1 MKTEHWISV
10 KERLPEN
17 NVIVHAKLGRRRI
30 VDGLKRNGNLW
41 FLPDGSMYV
50 YYQAYTLETPRKMKL
65 SLSIIVGLLLLASC
79 SPESKLRRAKRLI
92 TQAEAAGLEWK
103 SDTIFQEVKIVV
115 PQTKF
120 DTVVRQVD
128 FRDTIVVTKDKV
140 VTRVKVNT
148 VEKEIFVE
156 TKCPEKV
163 VVKKVPYSVE
173 REIRVGDSFWT
184 NFKQALFWLLV
195 GGATVW
201 VLKLFKVIP

>member
-1 MKTEHWISV
+1 MKTWYLIAA
-10 KERLPEN
+10 LAM
-17 NVIVHAKLGRRRI
+17 VI
-30 VDGLKRNGNLW
+30 
-41 FLPDGSMYV
+41 
-50 YYQAYTLETPRKMKL
+50 
-65 SLSIIVGLLLLASC
+65 ASC
-79 SPESKLRRAKRLI
+79 SPQSKLRRAKELI
-92 TQAEAAGLEWK
+92 EQAEAAGLEWK
-103 SDTIFQEVKIVV
+103 SDTVFQEVKVVV
-115 PQTKF
+115 PETRF
-120 DTVVRQVD
+120 DTVLRQVN

-184 NFKQALFWLLV
+184 NLKQGFLWFLV
-195 GGATVW
+195 GFAACW